1 MQAACRSLSH
11 RPHRRSRARWPL
23 VSVAIAVA
31 ILQAHWRLA
40 GRAPQLLSVATK
52 AEEAEQKSTKESTE
66 SAQVE
71 DCSSL
76 QGDTL
81 QTARQTIEKWEKAAA
96 AGQSVSGYGQKASRF
111 LNQTL
116 ENYDGAVRKK
126 LGQDPTKCASERKA
140 LQKSLENQL
149 HAVFLAQ
156 STSIEQ
162 VLYQQL
168 KKKLLRRLR
177 AKRGELS
184 VKEKIKLLHDATAEY
199 DEKVADL
206 QPSFVTNSGH
216 ERAEKRL
223 SELQWDIEKTVEAR
237 EMLNRWQQAKLRRS
251 MGARKMEPS
260 VSLSPGLRLMFR
272 PDFLGGLGTLQ
283 AKGNREIG
291 EAHNPA
297 EISIGVL
304 NDGQVADIYNSKPH
318 PPVAKIQP
326 VLNLE
331 LRFG

>member
-1 MQAACRSLSH
+1 M
-11 RPHRRSRARWPL
+11 
-23 VSVAIAVA
+23 AIV
-31 ILQAHWRLA
+31 QAHWRLDS
-40 GRAPQLLSVATK
+40 RALPRLLAAATK
-52 AEEAEQKSTKESTE
+52 EDAEEPKTKQET
-66 SAQVE
+66 AQVE
-71 DCSSL
+71 DCASL
-76 QGDTL
+76 QGAAL
-81 QTARQTIEKWEKAAA
+81 QTARQTIQKWEKVAT
-96 AGQSVSGYGQKASRF
+96 AGQSVNGFGQKASRF

-116 ENYDGAVRKK
+116 DSYDGNVRKR
-126 LGQDPTKCASERKA
+126 LGEDPTKCASERKA
-140 LQKSLENQL
+140 LQETLENQL

-184 VKEKIKLLHDATAEY
+184 VKEKFKLLHDATAEY

-223 SELQWDIEKTVEAR
+223 SELQWDIEKTPEAK

-251 MGARKMEPS
+251 MGSRKMEPS
-260 VSLSPGLRLMFR
+260 FSLSPGLRLMLR

-283 AKGNREIG
+283 AKANREVG
-291 EAHNPA
+291 DAHNPA

-318 PPVAKIQP
+318 PQVAKIQP
-326 VLNLE
+326 VLNME
-331 LRFG
+331 IRFG